1 MNKVRLKSL
10 QIHSLRSFVVV
21 IIIGVVIFTL
31 ALSGIFFFYRSAN
44 ILRTYYD
51 KDILKQFDQINTQ
64 IDDRVALIDNLFPL
78 LMSNMTI
85 QENLEPTS
93 EVYQTSTSYERM
105 LTIER
110 QVTSLILSNY
120 LWNQKFINSIFIED
134 ASGNTKLV
142 SLKNQS
148 GALSNMLEAAHNMSD
163 SPQLQVITT
172 SNREY
177 SLYFARN
184 IYSSYTGTYI
194 ASILVEVD
202 QTAWEKV
209 YSENLDTHW
218 LVYIFTE
225 DGQLLNKPSNS
236 DFEADIQHLLSETKI
251 TANPTQQT
259 LRNTNYEAASQKL
272 SFSGFTSVIAVPT
285 DFLYRELNETLTGYI
300 IMFAAMLLLALFAT
314 AVISGLI
321 TAPIKN
327 MITQIKS
334 IASHE
339 RHDLV
344 SKGMYSEFHDL
355 SDAFN
360 NLLYELD
367 IYYSEL
373 YEKQVLLKNAEIKA
387 LQAQMDPHFLF
398 NVLDSI
404 AWKASISENEEIY
417 QMVLSLS
424 ELMRMNILSKEN
436 EMVTLEQE
444 LKYIRF
450 YLHLQQTRFEG
461 KYDAEISVA
470 DSLLEY
476 QIPCFS
482 IQPLVENA
490 IIHGLEPKKEGGK
503 VVLTISE
510 KDGQLQIRVE
520 DNGVG
525 FDASPDIRSL
535 RSSEGERTHIGLKNL
550 DRRLMLLYGDSGHLH
565 ISSIP
570 NVSTVISFSIP
581 TGKETAK

>member
-1 MNKVRLKSL
+1 MRKSRAISL
-10 QIHSLRSFVVV
+10 QIHSLRSFIVV
-21 IIIGVVIFTL
+21 IIVGIVVATL
-31 ALSGIFFFYRSAN
+31 VLSGTFFFYRSAD
-44 ILRTYYD
+44 LLKTYYD
-51 KDILKQFDQINTQ
+51 RDILKQFDQINTQ

-93 EVYQTSTSYERM
+93 GVYQTSTSYERM

-134 ASGNTKLV
+134 ADGHTKLV
-142 SLKNQS
+142 SLKTQT
-148 GALSNMLEAAHNMSD
+148 GTLSNMLEAAQVMDD
-163 SPQLQVITT
+163 SPELQIITT
-172 SNREY
+172 SNRET

-184 IYSSYTGTYI
+184 IYSSYTGIHI
-194 ASILVEVD
+194 ASILIEVD
-202 QTAWEKV
+202 QNAWEKV
-209 YSENLDTHW
+209 YSENLDDHW
-218 LVYIFTE
+218 LVYVFTG

-236 DFEADIQHLLSETKI
+236 GFEEDIQSLLSETQI
-251 TANPTQQT
+251 SASPTQKA
-259 LRNTNYEAASQKL
+259 LRNTNYEVASQCL
-272 SFSGFTSVIAVPT
+272 PFSGFTSVIAVPT
-285 DFLYRELNETLTGYI
+285 DFLYQELNNTLTGYI
-300 IMFAAMLLLALFAT
+300 IMFVMMILLALFAT
-314 AVISGLI
+314 AIIGSLI

-327 MITQIKS
+327 MIGQIKS

-339 RHDLV
+339 SHGLV

-360 NLLYELD
+360 DLLYELD

-387 LQAQMDPHFLF
+387 LQSQMDPHFLF

-404 AWKASISENEEIY
+404 AWKASISDNDEIY
-417 QMVLSLS
+417 QMVISLG
-424 ELMRMNILSKEN
+424 ELMRMNILSKET

-450 YLHLQQTRFEG
+450 YLYLQQTRFEG
-461 KYDAEISVA
+461 KYHAEISVE
-470 DSLLEY
+470 DSLLQY

-503 VVLTISE
+503 LRLTVWE
-510 KDGQLQIRVE
+510 ENNRLQIRVE

-525 FDASPDIRSL
+525 FENPPNIHTIKP
-535 RSSEGERTHIGLKNL
+535 SSGEHTHIGLKNL
-550 DRRLMLLYGDSGHLH
+550 DRRLMLLYGDSGHLS

-581 TGKETAK
+581 ARKET

>member
-1 MNKVRLKSL
+1 MKKLRIKSF

-21 IIIGVVIFTL
+21 VIVGVVVVTL
-31 ALSGIFFFYRSAN
+31 ALSGVFFFYRSADVLKN
-44 ILRTYYD
+44 YYD
-51 KDILKQFDQINTQ
+51 RDIRLQFDQINTQ

-78 LMSNMTI
+78 LISNLTI

-93 EVYQTSTSYERM
+93 EVYQSSSANERM
-105 LTIER
+105 MTIER
-110 QVTSLILSNY
+110 QVTSIILSNY

-134 ASGNTKLV
+134 IAGNTRLV

-148 GALSNMLEAAHNMSD
+148 GALSFMLEAAKAMSD
-163 SPQLQVITT
+163 DPVLQIITT
-172 SNREY
+172 SNRES

-184 IYSSYTGTYI
+184 IYSTYSGNHI
-194 ASILVEVD
+194 ASIIIEVD
-202 QTAWEKV
+202 QDAWEKV
-209 YSENLDTHW
+209 YSENLDDQW
-218 LVYIFTE
+218 LIYIFTE
-225 DGQLLNKPSNS
+225 SDQLLNKPSQS
-236 DFEADIQHLLSETKI
+236 TYEDDIQALISEMPIDTGPQSK
-251 TANPTQQT
+251 TFQKTNYKVATQT
-259 LRNTNYEAASQKL
+259 LP
-272 SFSGFTSVIAVPT
+272 FSGLTSVIAVPSEY
-285 DFLYRELNETLTGYI
+285 LYQELNNTLTGYI
-300 IMFAAMLLLALFAT
+300 IMFAMMILMALFAT
-314 AVISGLI
+314 AAISGLI

-339 RHDLV
+339 SHGLV

-355 SDAFN
+355 SDTFN
-360 NLLYELD
+360 ELLYELD

-404 AWKASISENEEIY
+404 AWKASISDNDDIY
-417 QMVLSLS
+417 QMVISLG
-424 ELMRMNILSKEN
+424 ELMRMNILAKDN

-444 LKYIRF
+444 LNYIRF
-450 YLHLQQTRFEG
+450 YLHLQQNRFEG
-461 KYDAEISVA
+461 KYETEIIVDEA
-470 DSLLEY
+470 LLQY

-482 IQPLVENA
+482 IQPLIENA

-503 VVLTISE
+503 VSLTVAE
-510 KDGQLQIRVE
+510 KNDTLQIYVE

-525 FDASPDIRSL
+525 FDSFTTVNTIKP
-535 RSSEGERTHIGLKNL
+535 SSGERTHIGLKNL
-550 DRRLMLLYGDSGHLH
+550 NRRLMLLYGSDCHLN
-565 ISSIP
+565 ISSVP

-581 TGKETAK
+581 ARKEPSE

>member
-10 QIHSLRSFVVV
+10 QIHSLRAFVVV

-31 ALSGIFFFYRSAN
+31 ALSGIFFFYRSAD

-134 ASGNTKLV
+134 AAGNTKLV

-148 GALSNMLEAAHNMSD
+148 DALSNMLEAAQAMSD

-172 SNREY
+172 SNRES

-209 YSENLDTHW
+209 YSENLDAHW

-236 DFEADIQHLLSETKI
+236 DFEADIQHLLSETRI

-360 NLLYELD
+360 DLLYELD

-450 YLHLQQTRFEG
+450 YLYLQQTRVEG
-461 KYDAEISVA
+461 KYNAEISVA
-470 DSLLEY
+470 DSLLEH

-482 IQPLVENA
+482 IQPLIENA

-503 VVLTISE
+503 VILTVSE
-510 KDGQLQIRVE
+510 KDGQLHIRVE

-525 FDASPDIRSL
+525 FDVSPDIGSL
-535 RSSEGERTHIGLKNL
+535 KSSEGERTHIGLKYL
-550 DRRLMLLYGDSGHLH
+550 DRRLLLLYGDAGRLH

-581 TGKETAK
+581 AGKETTQ